1 VGEDG
6 KCLPEGIKRERV
18 CVGEEGKRR
27 ARTSRA
33 ASEEE
38 RERGGKGS
46 CRACGCSG
54 GRSCRGPSVAADGG
68 GEDSEGAR
76 GIRGESS
83 GRHVADVAHQAAR
96 ARSVSETWARSLLLG
111 FDLRAPV
118 ATVFFLLLFTVH
130 LPRARSCG

>member
-1 VGEDG
+1 MASVYRKGS
-6 KCLPEGIKRERV
+6 RERE
-18 CVGEEGKRR
+18 CVWGRRGKGAR
-27 ARTSRA
+27 ARPARHRRR
-33 ASEEE
+33 
-38 RERGGKGS
+38 REGKGS

>member
-1 VGEDG
+1 VFTGRDQE
-6 KCLPEGIKRERV
+6 RERE
-18 CVGEEGKRR
+18 CGEEGKRR